1 MTTFSQGK
9 YALAISDRSGMAF
22 PYNEMVREWNGALVH
37 ISEYEPKQPQLEPK
51 PTSADPQALQ
61 RARPARTEFPTEDF
75 LPDNPFQ
82 LSSTDLVPTQTALS
96 VNAPDSDLVNGDHV
110 RFRNVKTPLFK
121 ADGSVYYKVVE
132 LELATTLTNA
142 INATDTTITLDDMPT
157 VTTLGDTWPSSGF
170 MMIEKV
176 LTADD
181 TTNPL
186 LVGTYQNEVIEYT
199 GGSRSDNI
207 FNVVSRGTS
216 APYRGVS
223 PEKTTASS
231 HPIGAK
237 VYGSRPVTMVQTTFV
252 NDANTTVTEENSYL
266 VPALAI
272 PLDFVAGTYLAGGG
286 LQCTYGPINDRG

>member
-1 MTTFSQGK
+1 MTSFSQGK

-37 ISEYEPKQPQLEPK
+37 NSEYEPKQPQLQPK
-51 PTSADPQALQ
+51 PTNADPQALQ
-61 RARPARTEFPTEDF
+61 RARPARTEFATEDF
-75 LPDNPFQ
+75 LPNNPFQ
-82 LSSTDLVPTQTALS
+82 LSSTYLVPTQRALS
-96 VNAPDSDLVNGDHV
+96 VNAANSDLVNGDHV
-110 RFRNVKTPLFK
+110 RFRNVKTPLLTD
-121 ADGSVYYKVVE
+121 DGTVYYQAIE

-142 INATDTTITLDDMPT
+142 INATDTIITLDDMPN
-157 VTTLGDTWPSSGF
+157 VVTLGSTWPSSGF

-176 LTADD
+176 NSET
-181 TTNPL
+181 
-186 LVGTYQNEVIEYT
+186 GMFENEVIEYT
-199 GGSRSDNI
+199 GGRRTDNI

-237 VYGSRPVTMVQTTFV
+237 VFGSRPVTMVQTTSV
-252 NDANTTVTEENSYL
+252 NDANTTVTKENSYL

>member
-1 MTTFSQGK
+1 MTTFAQGK

-37 ISEYEPKQPQLEPK
+37 NSEYEPKQPQLQPK
-51 PTSADPQALQ
+51 PTNADPQALQ
-61 RARPARTEFPTEDF
+61 RARPARTEFATEDF
-75 LPDNPFQ
+75 LSNNPFQ
-82 LSSTDLVPTQTALS
+82 LSSTYLVPTQTALS
-96 VNAPDSDLVNGDHV
+96 VNAANSGLVNGDHV
-110 RFRNVKTPLFK
+110 RFRNVKTPLLTD
-121 ADGSVYYKVVE
+121 DGTVYYKAIE

-142 INATDTTITLDDMPT
+142 INATDTTITLDDMPN
-157 VTTLGDTWPSSGF
+157 VVTLGSTWPSSGF

-176 LTADD
+176 NSVT
-181 TTNPL
+181 
-186 LVGTYQNEVIEYT
+186 GMFENEVIEYT
-199 GGSRSDNI
+199 GGNRSNNI

-237 VYGSRPVTMVQTTFV
+237 VFGSRPVTMVQTTSV

-272 PLDFVAGTYLAGGG
+272 GMDFVAGTYLAGGG

>member
-1 MTTFSQGK
+1 MTTFASGK
-9 YALAISDRSGMAF
+9 FALAISDRSGMAF

-37 ISEYEPKQPQLEPK
+37 VSEYEPKQPQLDPK

-61 RARPARTEFPTEDF
+61 RARTARTEFPTEDF
-75 LPDNPFQ
+75 LPNNPFE
-82 LSSTDLVPTQTALS
+82 LSSTYLVPTQTALS
-96 VNAPDSDLVNGDHV
+96 VNAANSGLVNGDHV
-110 RFRNVKTPLFK
+110 RFRNVKTPLLTD
-121 ADGSVYYKVVE
+121 DGTVYYKAIE

-142 INATDTTITLDDMPT
+142 INATDTTITLDDMPN
-157 VTTLGDTWPSSGF
+157 VVTLGSTWPSSGF

-176 LTADD
+176 NSVT
-181 TTNPL
+181 
-186 LVGTYQNEVIEYT
+186 GMFENEVIEYT
-199 GGSRSDNI
+199 GGNRSDNI

-223 PEKTTASS
+223 PEKTTAGS

-237 VYGSRPVTMVQTTFV
+237 VFGSRPVTMVQTTSV
-252 NDANTTVTEENSYL
+252 NDANTTVTKENSYL

-286 LQCTYGPINDRG
+286 LQCTYGPINDRA

>member
-1 MTTFSQGK
+1 MSSFAQGK
-9 YALAISDRSGMAF
+9 FALAISDRSGMAF

-37 ISEYEPKQPQLEPK
+37 VSEYEPKQPQLDPK

-96 VNAPDSDLVNGDHV
+96 VNAANSGLVNGDYV
-110 RFRNVKTPLFK
+110 RFRDVKTPLFTN
-121 ADGSVYYKVVE
+121 DGSVYYKVVE

-157 VTTLGDTWPSSGF
+157 VTTLGNTWPSSGF

-176 LTADD
+176 NS
-181 TTNPL
+181 TT
-186 LVGTYQNEVIEYT
+186 GMFENEVIEYT
-199 GGSRSDNI
+199 GGSRTDNI

-237 VYGSRPVTMVQTTFV
+237 VYGSRPVTMVQTTYV

-272 PLDFVAGTYLAGGG
+272 GMNFVAGTYLAGGG

>member
-9 YALAISDRSGMAF
+9 FALSISDRSGMAF

-37 ISEYEPKQPQLEPK
+37 NSEYEPKQPQLQPK
-51 PTSADPQALQ
+51 PTNADPQALQ

-75 LPDNPFQ
+75 LPNNPVQ
-82 LSSTDLVPTQTALS
+82 LSSTYLVPTQTALS
-96 VNAPDSDLVNGDHV
+96 VNAANSDLVNGDHV
-110 RFRNVKTPLFK
+110 RFRNVKTPLLTD
-121 ADGSVYYKVVE
+121 DGTVYYKVVE

-157 VTTLGDTWPSSGF
+157 VTTLGSTWPSSGF

-176 LTADD
+176 NKLT
-181 TTNPL
+181 
-186 LVGTYQNEVIEYT
+186 GMFENEVIEYT
-199 GGSRSDNI
+199 GGNRSNNI

-237 VYGSRPVTMVQTTFV
+237 VYGSRPVTMVQTTSV

-272 PLDFVAGTYLAGGG
+272 GMDFVAGTYLAGGG

>member
-1 MTTFSQGK
+1 MTSFSQGK

-22 PYNEMVREWNGALVH
+22 PYNEMVKEWNGALVH
-37 ISEYEPKQPQLEPK
+37 ISEYEPKQPQLQPK
-51 PTSADPQALQ
+51 PTNADPQALQ
-61 RARPARTEFPTEDF
+61 RARPARTEFATEDF
-75 LPDNPFQ
+75 LPNNPFQ
-82 LSSTDLVPTQTALS
+82 LSSTYLVPTQTALS
-96 VNAPDSDLVNGDHV
+96 VNAANSGLVNGDHV
-110 RFRNVKTPLFK
+110 RFRNVKTPLLTD
-121 ADGSVYYKVVE
+121 DGTVYYQAIE

-142 INATDTTITLDDMPT
+142 INATDTIITLDDMPN
-157 VTTLGDTWPSSGF
+157 VVTLGSTWPSSGF
-170 MMIEKV
+170 MIIEKV
-176 LTADD
+176 NSET
-181 TTNPL
+181 
-186 LVGTYQNEVIEYT
+186 GMFENEVIEYT
-199 GGSRSDNI
+199 GGRRTDNI
-207 FNVVSRGTS
+207 FQVVARGTS

-237 VYGSRPVTMVQTTFV
+237 VFGSRPVTMVQTTSV

>member
-1 MTTFSQGK
+1 MASYAKGK
-9 YALAISDRSGMAF
+9 HALAISDRSGMAF
-22 PYNEMVREWNGALVH
+22 PYNEMVTEWNGSFVH
-37 ISEYEPKQPQLEPK
+37 FSEFEPKQPQLEPK
-51 PTSADPQALQ
+51 PVSADPQGLEK
-61 RARPARTEFPTEDF
+61 ARPARTEFPTEDF
-75 LPDNPFQ
+75 LPNNPFQ

-96 VNAPDSDLVNGDHV
+96 VNAANSGLVNGDHV
-110 RFRNVKTPLFK
+110 RFRNIKTPLLTD
-121 ADGSVYYKVVE
+121 DGTVYYKAIE

-142 INATDTTITLDDMPT
+142 INATDTTITLDDMPN
-157 VTTLGDTWPSSGF
+157 VVTLGSTWPSSGF

-176 LTADD
+176 NSVT
-181 TTNPL
+181 
-186 LVGTYQNEVIEYT
+186 GMFENEVIEYT
-199 GGSRSDNI
+199 GGNRTDNI

-223 PEKTTASS
+223 PEKTTAGS

-237 VYGSRPVTMVQTTFV
+237 VFGSRPVTMVQTTSV

-286 LQCTYGPINDRG
+286 LQCTYGPINDRA

>member
-1 MTTFSQGK
+1 MTTFASGK
-9 YALAISDRSGMAF
+9 HALAISDRSGLAF
-22 PYNEMVREWNGALVH
+22 PYLEMVREWNGAWVH
-37 ISEYEPKQPQLEPK
+37 YSEFEPKQPQLQPK

-61 RARPARTEFPTEDF
+61 RARPARTEFATEDF
-75 LPDNPFQ
+75 LPNNPFE
-82 LSSTDLVPTQTALS
+82 LSSTYLVPTQTALS
-96 VNAPDSDLVNGDHV
+96 VNAANSGLVNGDHV
-110 RFRNVKTPLFK
+110 RFRNVKTPLLTD
-121 ADGSVYYKVVE
+121 DGTVYYQAIE

-142 INATDTTITLDDMPT
+142 INATDTIITLDDMPN
-157 VTTLGDTWPSSGF
+157 VVTLGSTWPSSGF

-176 LTADD
+176 NSVT
-181 TTNPL
+181 
-186 LVGTYQNEVIEYT
+186 GMFENEVIEYT
-199 GGSRSDNI
+199 GGNRSDNI

-237 VYGSRPVTMVQTTFV
+237 VFGSRPVTMVQTTSV

-286 LQCTYGPINDRG
+286 LQCTYGPINDRA

>member
-1 MTTFSQGK
+1 MTNFSQGK

-22 PYNEMVREWNGALVH
+22 PYNEMVKEWNGALVH
-37 ISEYEPKQPQLEPK
+37 ISEYEPKQPQLQPK
-51 PTSADPQALQ
+51 PTNADPQALQ

-75 LPDNPFQ
+75 LPNNPFQ
-82 LSSTDLVPTQTALS
+82 LSSTYLVPTQTALS
-96 VNAPDSDLVNGDHV
+96 VNAANSDLVNGDHV
-110 RFRNVKTPLFK
+110 RFRNVKTPLLE

-142 INATDTTITLDDMPT
+142 INATDTLITLDDMPT
-157 VTTLGDTWPSSGF
+157 VTTLGNTWPASGF
-170 MMIEKV
+170 MIIEKV
-176 LTADD
+176 NSET
-181 TTNPL
+181 
-186 LVGTYQNEVIEYT
+186 GMFENEVIEYT
-199 GGSRSDNI
+199 GGRRTDNI
-207 FNVVSRGTS
+207 FNVVARGTS

-223 PEKTTASS
+223 PEKTKASS

-237 VYGSRPVTMVQTTFV
+237 VFGSRPVTMVQTTSV

-272 PLDFVAGTYLAGGG
+272 GMDFVAGTYLAGGG

>member
-1 MTTFSQGK
+1 MTSFAQGK
-9 YALAISDRSGMAF
+9 HALAISDRSGMAF

-37 ISEYEPKQPQLEPK
+37 NSEYEPKQPQLQPK
-51 PTSADPQALQ
+51 PTNADPQALQ
-61 RARPARTEFPTEDF
+61 RARPARTEFATEDF
-75 LPDNPFQ
+75 LPNNPFQ
-82 LSSTDLVPTQTALS
+82 LSSTLLVPTQTALS
-96 VNAPDSDLVNGDHV
+96 VNAANSGLVNEDHV
-110 RFRNVKTPLFK
+110 RFRNVKTPLLTD
-121 ADGSVYYKVVE
+121 DGTVYYKAIE

-142 INATDTTITLDDMPT
+142 INATDTIITLDDMPT
-157 VTTLGDTWPSSGF
+157 VTTLGSTWPSSGF

-176 LTADD
+176 NSVT
-181 TTNPL
+181 
-186 LVGTYQNEVIEYT
+186 GMFENEVIEYT
-199 GGSRSDNI
+199 GGNRSNNI

-237 VYGSRPVTMVQTTFV
+237 VFGSRPVTMVQTTSV

-272 PLDFVAGTYLAGGG
+272 GMDFVAGTYLAGGG